1 MEIHGGINHGEKF
14 GEIVI
19 GENMAK
25 LGESKWRN
33 MAKTL
38 LNHHV

>member
-25 LGESKWRN
+25 LVESKWQTTT
-33 MAKTL
+33 KTL